1 VENLFN
7 KKTTFNARINETCK
21 RKKIILQVY
30 LPEKILQLALPAPKA
45 REW

>member
-1 VENLFN
+1 MQELMKHV
-7 KKTTFNARINETCK
+7 KG
-21 RKKIILQVY
+21 KKIILQVY